1 MEIYENLSL
10 EDLPN
15 EEWRDI
21 CGYEGI
27 YQVSSYGRIKS
38 LSRLNGGEHNRHLT
52 KKKIIKCKPNQNGY
66 LRVNL
71 HSNGKLRQFAIH
83 RLVGLAFIPLV
94 AGKYYIDHINGIR
107 VDNRV
112 ENLRWCTHHENDTFP
127 LAIENKKQASRKSRT
142 PERAIK
148 HRQAMLK
155 YHNDEKWR
163 LRMSEIVKKR
173 WREDE
178 TFVKQQRE
186 VHNSKEFI
194 VRCQHTTLCKPVLQF
209 DLSGNFIREYFSASE
224 ATRITGINKIPQCC
238 RGERHKAGGYKWKY
252 KETE

>member
-1 MEIYENLSL
+1 MEIYKNLSL

-15 EEWRDI
+15 EEWKDI
-21 CGYEGI
+21 YGYEGV

-38 LSRLNGGEHNRHLT
+38 ISRLNGGEHNRHIT
-52 KKKIIKCKPNQNGY
+52 KEKIIKCKPNQNGY

-83 RLVGLAFIPLV
+83 RLVGFAFIPLIE
-94 AGKYYIDHINGIR
+94 GKHYIDHINGIR
-107 VDNRV
+107 IDNRV

-127 LAIENKKQASRKSRT
+127 LAIENKKQASRKSCT
-142 PERAIK
+142 PERIIK
-148 HRQAMLK
+148 HNQAMLK

-163 LRMSEIVKKR
+163 LRMSEVIKQR

-178 TFVKQQRE
+178 TFVKRQRE

-194 VRCQHTTLCKPVLQF
+194 ERCQHTTLCKPVLQF

-224 ATRITGINKIPQCC
+224 AMRITAIRKIPQCC
-238 RGERHKAGGYKWKY
+238 RGERRKAGGYKWKY
-252 KETE
+252 KETK